1 MISINL
7 TTTKSRLYLCSQTV
21 WSLANQSKK
30 VDQIVVWVSSTPYL
44 SDEGITE
51 EPEWAQKI
59 RQTGTNLVFKW
70 VKNTG
75 PYRKLFPALQ
85 AATEEDILIYA
96 DDDAIYNEMWAE
108 TLLDDF

>member
-21 WSLANQSKK
+21 WSLANQSTR
-30 VDQIVVWVSSTPYL
+30 VDQIVVWVSSTAYL
-44 SDEGITE
+44 SDDGITE
-51 EPEWAQKI
+51 EPEWADKI

-75 PYRKLFPALQ
+75 PYRKLFPAL
-85 AATEEDILIYA
+85 
-96 DDDAIYNEMWAE
+96 
-108 TLLDDF
+108 